1 MKNIE
6 EFNVSILDTNET
18 KLMNGGGIF
27 KSFGKSYT
35 LENKTYCTCKYQA
48 FWITYASGKEEVK

>member
-6 EFNVSILDTNET
+6 EFNVSILDTNDT

-27 KSFGKSYT
+27 KNF
-35 LENKTYCTCKYQA
+35 
-48 FWITYASGKEEVK
+48 

>member
-27 KSFGKSYT
+27 KNSGKSYT
-35 LENKTYCTCKYQA
+35 LENKTYRTCKYQA
-48 FWITYASGKEEVK
+48 FWITGFW